1 MIVIVDAS
9 VSCKWFF
16 KESAQEQDT
25 EQAIQ
30 LLKQV
35 YSGQVTLVQPA
46 HWLSE
51 VIAVIT
57 CVRPEIA
64 EQAVDY
70 LSAMSLKIHQDTESL
85 TTAVRLSRQLSHH
98 LFDTIYHALAINLNA
113 VFVTADDKYFR
124 KAQSLGFIQ
133 RLDTWL

>member
-1 MIVIVDAS
+1 MIVVVDAS

-16 KESAQEQDT
+16 KASAQEQDT

-30 LLKQV
+30 LLTQV

-46 HWLSE
+46 HWLAE

-57 CVRPEIA
+57 RVRPEIA
-64 EQAVDY
+64 EQAVAY
-70 LSAMSLKIHQDTESL
+70 LSAMGLKIQQDTDSL

-98 LFDTIYHALAINLNA
+98 LFDTLYHALAINLNA
-113 VFVTADDKYFR
+113 VFVTADDNYFR
-124 KAQSLGFIQ
+124 KAESLGFIQ
-133 RLDTWL
+133 RLDTWQ